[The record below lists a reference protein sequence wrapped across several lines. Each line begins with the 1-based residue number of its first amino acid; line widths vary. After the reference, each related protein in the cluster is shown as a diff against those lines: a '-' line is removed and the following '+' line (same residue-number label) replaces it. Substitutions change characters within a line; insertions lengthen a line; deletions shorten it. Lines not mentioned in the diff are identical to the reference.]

1 MVHESDFVI
10 IGAGIAGASAAYH
23 LANRGSVTI
32 LERESQPAYHS
43 TGRSAAVFAESYGPR
58 LIRIMTAASG
68 PFLQSPPRDFSD
80 VPLMRPR
87 GGMFIAREDQT
98 TLLADILRELAELS
112 TTISEINA
120 AEAESRCPVL
130 RPGYV
135 RAAAYDPSIMD
146 MDVNAIFQGYLRGA
160 RAKGCQLL
168 TNAEVIALERTH
180 GKWQIRTGAGNFAA
194 PVLINAAGA
203 WADAIAN
210 LAQVRSIGLQPKR
223 RTVIVFDGPRDQKIG
238 AWPIAADCSEE
249 FYFKPEAGRILASP
263 CDETPVPPQDIQPDE
278 IDVARAVD
286 RVERASTLKVERI
299 LNRWAGLRS
308 FVTDKTPVVGFA
320 PDAEGFFWLAGQ
332 GGYGIQTSYA
342 MGLTAA
348 SLASN
353 RGIPREIEAY
363 GINERQFWPS
373 RLWASGS

>member
-1 MVHESDFVI
+1 MIHESDFVI
-10 IGAGIAGASAAYH
+10 IGAGIAGVSAAYH
-23 LANRGSVTI
+23 LAHRGSVTI

-58 LIRIMTAASG
+58 LMRIMTAASG
-68 PFLQSPPRDFSD
+68 PFLQSPPQGFSD

-87 GGMFIAREDQT
+87 GGMFIAREDQA

-120 AEAESRCPVL
+120 AEAARRCPVL

-135 RAAAYDPSIMD
+135 RAAAYDPSVMD

-160 RAKGCQLL
+160 KTKGCQLV
-168 TNAEVIALERTH
+168 TSAEVTALERTR
-180 GKWQIRTGAGNFAA
+180 GKWQIRTAAGSFAA
-194 PVLINAAGA
+194 PMLINAAGA
-203 WADAIAN
+203 WADVIAK
-210 LAQVRSIGLQPKR
+210 LANVRGIGLQPKR
-223 RTVIVFDGPRDQKIG
+223 RTVIVFDGPQDQKVE

-278 IDVARAVD
+278 IDIALTVD
-286 RVERASTLKVERI
+286 RVEQASTLKVARI

-308 FVTDKTPVVGFA
+308 FVPDKTPVVGFA

-348 SLASN
+348 SLATD
-353 RGIPREIEAY
+353 RGVPSEIEVY
-363 GINERQFWPS
+363 GIDERQLGPS

>member
-23 LANRGSVTI
+23 LANHGSVTM

-58 LIRIMTAASG
+58 LMRIMTIASG
-68 PFLQSPPRDFSD
+68 PFLQSPPRGFSD
-80 VPLMRPR
+80 VPLMHPR

-98 TLLADILRELAELS
+98 MLLADILRELAELS
-112 TTISEINA
+112 ATISEIDA
-120 AEAESRCPVL
+120 GEAERRCPVL

-135 RAAAYDPSIMD
+135 RAAAYDASVMD

-160 RAKGCQLL
+160 RTKGCELI
-168 TNAEVIALERTH
+168 TNAEVTALERTH
-180 GKWQIRTGAGNFAA
+180 GKWRIRTGAGNFAA

-203 WADAIAN
+203 WADVIAN
-210 LAQVRSIGLQPKR
+210 LAQVRGIGLQPKR
-223 RTVIVFDGPRDQKIG
+223 RTVIVFDAPQDQKVG

-278 IDVARAVD
+278 IDIALTVD

-308 FVTDKTPVVGFA
+308 FVPDKTPVVGFA
-320 PDAEGFFWLAGQ
+320 PDTEGFFWLAGQ

-342 MGLTAA
+342 MGLAAA
-348 SLASN
+348 SLASD
-353 RGIPREIEAY
+353 RGVPREIEAY
-363 GINERQFWPS
+363 GVDEHQLGPS
-373 RLWASGS
+373 RLWASRS